1 MHSRAY
7 ASHGVGRP
15 IRRRVERWFLNL
27 ESSIRVEIAAKI
39 SLLQQVGPTLGR
51 PHADTLKGSAY
62 PNMKELRV
70 QIGGDPWRIFFAF
83 DPRRSA
89 ILLVDGNKGGDG
101 RFHEV
106 NLPIADERYRDHLA
120 TLIVPPPSKRGPK

>member
-1 MHSRAY
+1 MVWDVQS
-7 ASHGVGRP
+7 V
-15 IRRRVERWFLNL
+15 VEFERWFLNL
-27 ESSIRVEIAAKI
+27 ESAIRVEIAAKI

-62 PNMKELRV
+62 PNMKELRI
-70 QIGGDPWRIFFAF
+70 QIGGEPWRVFFAF

-89 ILLVDGNKGGDG
+89 ILLVGGNKGGDG
-101 RFHEV
+101 RFYEV

-120 TLIVPPPSKRGPK
+120 TLIVQQPSKRGPKR

>member
-1 MHSRAY
+1 MVWAVQSVAEFE
-7 ASHGVGRP
+7 S
-15 IRRRVERWFLNL
+15 WFLTL
-27 ESSIRVEIAAKI
+27 ETGVRIEIAAKI
-39 SLLQQVGPTLGR
+39 SLLQEIGPTLGR

-89 ILLVDGNKGGDG
+89 ILLVGGNKGGDG
-101 RFHEV
+101 RFYEV
-106 NLPIADERYRDHLA
+106 NLPIADARYRDHLA
-120 TLIVPPPSKRGPK
+120 TLIVPPPSKRGPKR

>member
-1 MHSRAY
+1 MVWAVQS
-7 ASHGVGRP
+7 V
-15 IRRRVERWFLNL
+15 VEFERWFLNL
-27 ESSIRVEIAAKI
+27 ESAIRVEIAAKI

-62 PNMKELRV
+62 PNMKELRI
-70 QIGGDPWRIFFAF
+70 QIGGEPWRVFFAF

-89 ILLVDGNKGGDG
+89 ILLVGGNKGGDG
-101 RFHEV
+101 RFYEV

-120 TLIVPPPSKRGPK
+120 TLIVQQPSKRGPKR

>member
-1 MHSRAY
+1 MVWGAQSVAEF
-7 ASHGVGRP
+7 
-15 IRRRVERWFLNL
+15 ERWFVTL
-27 ESSIRVEIAAKI
+27 EGAIRVEIAAKI

-83 DPRRSA
+83 DPKRSA
-89 ILLVDGNKGGDG
+89 ILLVGGNKSGDV
-101 RFHEV
+101 RFYEV
-106 NLPIADERYRDHLA
+106 NLPIADERYRNHLT
-120 TLIVPPPSKRGPK
+120 TLIQPPPSKKGPKR

>member
-1 MHSRAY
+1 VAWAIQSVAEFE
-7 ASHGVGRP
+7 P
-15 IRRRVERWFLNL
+15 WFLTL
-27 ESSIRVEIAAKI
+27 ESGVRVEIAAKI

-62 PNMKELRV
+62 SNMKELRV

-89 ILLVDGNKGGDG
+89 ILLVGGNKGGDG
-101 RFHEV
+101 RFYEV
-106 NLPIADERYRDHLA
+106 NLPIADERYRNHLT
-120 TLIVPPPSKRGPK
+120 TLIVPPPSKRGPRR

>member
-1 MHSRAY
+1 MAWAVQSVAEF
-7 ASHGVGRP
+7 
-15 IRRRVERWFLNL
+15 ERWFLDL
-27 ESSIRVEIAAKI
+27 ESAVRVEIAAKI

-70 QIGGDPWRIFFAF
+70 QIGGEPWRVFFAF

-89 ILLVDGNKGGDG
+89 ILLVGGNKGGDG
-101 RFHEV
+101 RFYEV
-106 NLPIADERYRDHLA
+106 NLPIADERYRKHLT
-120 TLIVPPPSKRGPK
+120 TLIIPSPSKKGPRR

>member
-1 MHSRAY
+1 MVWAVQSVAEF
-7 ASHGVGRP
+7 
-15 IRRRVERWFLNL
+15 ERWFLNL
-27 ESSIRVEIAAKI
+27 ESAIRVEIAAKI

-62 PNMKELRV
+62 PNMKELRI
-70 QIGGDPWRIFFAF
+70 QIGGEPWRVFFAF

-89 ILLVDGNKGGDG
+89 ILLVGGNKGGDG
-101 RFHEV
+101 RFYEV

-120 TLIVPPPSKRGPK
+120 TLIVQPPSKRGPKR

>member
-1 MHSRAY
+1 
-7 ASHGVGRP
+7 
-15 IRRRVERWFLNL
+15 LNL
-27 ESSIRVEIAAKI
+27 ESAIRVEIAAKI

-62 PNMKELRV
+62 PNMKELRI
-70 QIGGDPWRIFFAF
+70 QIGGEPWRVFFAF

-89 ILLVDGNKGGDG
+89 ILLVGGNKGGDG
-101 RFHEV
+101 RFYEV

-120 TLIVPPPSKRGPK
+120 TLIVQPPSKRGPKR

>member
-1 MHSRAY
+1 MVWAVQS
-7 ASHGVGRP
+7 V
-15 IRRRVERWFLNL
+15 VEFERWFLNL
-27 ESSIRVEIAAKI
+27 ESAIRVEIAAKI

-62 PNMKELRV
+62 PNMKELRI
-70 QIGGDPWRIFFAF
+70 QIGGEPWRVFFAF

-89 ILLVDGNKGGDG
+89 ILLVGGNKGGDG
-101 RFHEV
+101 RFYEV

-120 TLIVPPPSKRGPK
+120 TLIVQPPSKKGPER

>member
-1 MHSRAY
+1 MVWAVQSVAEF
-7 ASHGVGRP
+7 
-15 IRRRVERWFLNL
+15 ERWFLTL
-27 ESSIRVEIAAKI
+27 ESSVRIEIAAKI

-51 PHADTLKGSAY
+51 PHADTLKRSAY

-89 ILLVDGNKGGDG
+89 ILLVGGNKCGDG
-101 RFHEV
+101 RFYEV
-106 NLPIADERYRDHLA
+106 NLPIADARYRDHLA
-120 TLIVPPPSKRGPK
+120 APIVPPPSKRGPRR

>member
-1 MHSRAY
+1 MVWAVQSVAEF
-7 ASHGVGRP
+7 
-15 IRRRVERWFLNL
+15 ERWFLTL
-27 ESSIRVEIAAKI
+27 ESGVRIEIAAKI

-89 ILLVDGNKGGDG
+89 ILLVGGNKGGDG
-101 RFHEV
+101 RFYEV
-106 NLPIADERYRDHLA
+106 NLPIADARYRDHLA
-120 TLIVPPPSKRGPK
+120 APIVPPPSKRGPRR

>member
-1 MHSRAY
+1 MVWAVQS
-7 ASHGVGRP
+7 V
-15 IRRRVERWFLNL
+15 VEFERWFLNL
-27 ESSIRVEIAAKI
+27 ESAIRVEIAAKI

-62 PNMKELRV
+62 PNMKELRI
-70 QIGGDPWRIFFAF
+70 QIGGEPWRVFFAF

-89 ILLVDGNKGGDG
+89 ILLVGGNKGGDG
-101 RFHEV
+101 RFYEV

-120 TLIVPPPSKRGPK
+120 TLIVQPPSKRGPKR

>member
-1 MHSRAY
+1 MVWAVQS
-7 ASHGVGRP
+7 V
-15 IRRRVERWFLNL
+15 VEFERWFLNL
-27 ESSIRVEIAAKI
+27 ESAIQVEIAAKI

-62 PNMKELRV
+62 PNMKELRI
-70 QIGGDPWRIFFAF
+70 QIGGEPWRVFFAF

-89 ILLVDGNKGGDG
+89 ILLVGGNKGGDG
-101 RFHEV
+101 RFYEV

-120 TLIVPPPSKRGPK
+120 TLIVQQPSKRGPKR